1 MVNAAQLQEALIKE
15 GIPAELVGSRD
26 AAVGGFSSLFRYRPG
41 TMTFIVPERS
51 FADYAEKFWPGEIP
65 VLILSPKEEKPE
77 AAQCALYV
85 DDPREA
91 FFSLVEAFFDSQA
104 SEEVTGISADPE
116 VCRQRSFI
124 APSAVIGKD
133 VRIGVGCVIEGNVTI
148 GDRTVIHHNVVIRNG
163 TKIGADCTIYSG
175 ARIGERGYNYTVDEH
190 GEKHMLKHYGGV
202 SIGDRVH
209 IGENVCISRGA
220 IDDTTICDGVKIDA
234 LVHVAHNCIIGKN
247 SMILVPTSVSGSVEI
262 GENCHIAADIIRNQV
277 KIGDNAM
284 LGLGS
289 VVVKDIPENVI
300 AYGNP
305 AKPVRKRF
313 EEL

>member
-1 MVNAAQLQEALIKE
+1 MIHAIELQKALNLSGINAYLLGNQNVK
-15 GIPAELVGSRD
+15 VT
-26 AAVGGFSSLFRYRPG
+26 GFSSLFHYRSG

-51 FADYAEKFWPGEIP
+51 FADYAGSFSEGAIS
-65 VLILSPKEEKPE
+65 VLLMARKEEMPD
-77 AAQCALYV
+77 AAQCAIYV
-85 DDPREA
+85 DDPRKA
-91 FFSLVEAFFDSQA
+91 FFLLIEKFFDQQT
-104 SEEVTGISADPE
+104 SEETTGISGDP
-116 VCRQRSFI
+116 VVYKQRSFI
-124 APSAVIGKD
+124 APSAVIGAG
-133 VRIGVGCVIEGNVTI
+133 VQIGVGCVIEGNVVI

-163 TKIGADCTIYSG
+163 TKIGTDCTIFSG
-175 ARIGERGYNYTVDEH
+175 ASIGERGYNYTIGVH

-202 SIGDRVH
+202 TIGNWVH

-234 LVHVAHNCIIGKN
+234 LVHIAHNCIIGRN
-247 SMILVPTSVSGSVEI
+247 SMILVPTSVSGSAEI

-277 KIGDNAM
+277 QIGNNAM

>member
-1 MVNAAQLQEALIKE
+1 MVQIQELRDALLRAGMK
-15 GIPAELVGSRD
+15 AELSGGTD
-26 AAVGGFSSLFRYRPG
+26 AGAEGFSSLFHYRPG

-51 FADYAEKFWPGEIP
+51 FSEYAGQFAPGGIA
-65 VLILSPKEEKPE
+65 VLILSKKERLP
-77 AAQCALYV
+77 AAARGGIYV

-91 FFSLVEAFFDSQA
+91 FFYLIDVFFDRQA
-104 SEEVTGISADPE
+104 SEEITGISADPA
-116 VCRQRSFI
+116 VYRQRSYI
-124 APSAVIGKD
+124 APSARLGEGVQ
-133 VRIGVGCVIEGNVTI
+133 IGVGCVIEGNVTI
-148 GDRTVIHHNVVIRNG
+148 GAGTVIHHNVVIRNG
-163 TKIGADCTIYSG
+163 TKIGRDCTIFSG
-175 ARIGERGYNYTVDEH
+175 AKIGERGYNYTV
-190 GEKHMLKHYGGV
+190 GPNREKHMLKHYGGV

-234 LVHVAHNCIIGKN
+234 LVHIAHNCVIGKN
-247 SMILVPTSVSGSVEI
+247 SMILVPTSVSGSAEI
-262 GENCHIAADIIRNQV
+262 GEDCHIAANIIRNQA
-277 KIGDNAM
+277 KIGDRAM

-313 EEL
+313 EE